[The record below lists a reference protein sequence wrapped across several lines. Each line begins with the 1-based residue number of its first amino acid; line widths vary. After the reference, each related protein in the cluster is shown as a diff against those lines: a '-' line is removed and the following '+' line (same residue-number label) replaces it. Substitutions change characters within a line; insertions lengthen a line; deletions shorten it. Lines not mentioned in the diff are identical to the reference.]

1 MIFISYKSNEEKLLE
16 IIRGND
22 KEHFAIVNG
31 YGSIEIYS
39 RKEFLETPIHISKDV
54 DDKKPKVSVKKITK
68 CINDCWGNTEYYE
81 IYMVLKSD
89 GEPIYISETDPTHLI
104 DLLAS
109 CK

>member
-1 MIFISYKSNEEKLLE
+1 MIFISCISNEERFLG

-22 KEHFAIVNG
+22 KEHFAVVNG

-68 CINDCWGNTEYYE
+68 RINDCWGNTEYYE
-81 IYMVLKSD
+81 NYMVLKSD
-89 GEPIYISETDPTHLI
+89 GEPIYISETDPTPLI
-104 DLLAS
+104 ELLTN

>member
-109 CK
+109 FK